1 MSQQA
6 IVNMSNQIVARIIG
20 RFSKIILY
28 IITVISYLKNLSSL
42 VNKKHKK
49 LAVKEDFRLSQ
60 KGIDWLEEWNT
71 EAEIASSISQIAQK
85 AVEILVDVPGMT
97 QAHSR
102 DFRRARPIFT
112 LKDGTVIKI
121 FINPANV
128 KHIFLAD
135 SNNKM
140 LFGGYVG
147 WIDTKGLNQAI
158 EKIKHSLTS
167 TS

>member
-1 MSQQA
+1 
-6 IVNMSNQIVARIIG
+6 MSNQIVARIIG

>member
-1 MSQQA
+1 
-6 IVNMSNQIVARIIG
+6 MSNQIVARVTH
-20 RFSKIILY
+20 RFTKTILY
-28 IITVISYLKNLSSL
+28 IITVIFYLKNLSSL
-42 VNKKHKK
+42 VNKKP
-49 LAVKEDFRLSQ
+49 AVKEDFRLSQ

-71 EAEIASSISQIAQK
+71 EAEIATSISQIAQK
-85 AVEILVDVPGMT
+85 AVEILVNIPGMT

-112 LKDGTVIKI
+112 LKDGTLIKV
-121 FINPANV
+121 FINPGNV
-128 KHIFLAD
+128 NHIFLAD
-135 SNNKM
+135 RNNKM

>member
-1 MSQQA
+1 
-6 IVNMSNQIVARIIG
+6 MSNQIVARIIG

-28 IITVISYLKNLSSL
+28 IITVILYLKNLSSL
-42 VNKKHKK
+42 VNKK

-71 EAEIASSISQIAQK
+71 EAEIATSISQTAQK
-85 AVEILVDVPGMT
+85 IVEILVNVPGMT

-112 LKDGTVIKI
+112 VKDGTVIKI

>member
-1 MSQQA
+1 MPL
-6 IVNMSNQIVARIIG
+6 
-20 RFSKIILY
+20 RFF
-28 IITVISYLKNLSSL
+28 
-42 VNKKHKK
+42 
-49 LAVKEDFRLSQ
+49 EEGFCLSQ

-71 EAEIASSISQIAQK
+71 EAEIATNISQVAQK
-85 AVEILVDVPGMT
+85 VVKILVNVPGMT

-102 DFRRARPIFT
+102 DFRRATPIFT

-135 SNNKM
+135 SNKKM

-147 WIDTKGLNQAI
+147 WIHTKGLNQVI

-167 TS
+167 TL

>member
-28 IITVISYLKNLSSL
+28 IITVILYLKNLSSL
-42 VNKKHKK
+42 VNKK

-71 EAEIASSISQIAQK
+71 EAEIATSISQTAQK
-85 AVEILVDVPGMT
+85 IVEILVNVPGMT

-112 LKDGTVIKI
+112 VKDGTVIKI

>member
-1 MSQQA
+1 
-6 IVNMSNQIVARIIG
+6 MSNQIVARITG
-20 RFSKIILY
+20 RFTKTILY
-28 IITVISYLKNLSSL
+28 IIAVILYLKNLPSL
-42 VNKKHKK
+42 VNKK
-49 LAVKEDFRLSQ
+49 LAVKEDFPLSQ

-71 EAEIASSISQIAQK
+71 EAEIATSISQIAQK
-85 AVEILVDVPGMT
+85 VVEILVNVPGMT

-102 DFRRARPIFT
+102 NFRRSTPIFT
-112 LKDGTVIKI
+112 LKDGTVIKV

-158 EKIKHSLTS
+158 ENIKHSLTY

>member
-28 IITVISYLKNLSSL
+28 IITVILYLKNLSSL
-42 VNKKHKK
+42 VNKK

-71 EAEIASSISQIAQK
+71 EAEIATSIYQIAQK
-85 AVEILVDVPGMT
+85 AVEILVNVPGMT

-102 DFRRARPIFT
+102 DFRRATPIFT

>member
-1 MSQQA
+1 
-6 IVNMSNQIVARIIG
+6 MSNQIFERIIS

-28 IITVISYLKNLSSL
+28 IITVILYLKNLSSL
-42 VNKKHKK
+42 VNKK

-85 AVEILVDVPGMT
+85 AVEILVNVPGMT

-102 DFRRARPIFT
+102 DFRRATPIFT

>member
-1 MSQQA
+1 
-6 IVNMSNQIVARIIG
+6 MSNQIVARIAG
-20 RFSKIILY
+20 RFTKTILSIIA
-28 IITVISYLKNLSSL
+28 VILYLKNLSSL
-42 VNKKHKK
+42 VNNK

-71 EAEIASSISQIAQK
+71 EAEIATSISQIAQK
-85 AVEILVDVPGMT
+85 AVEILVNVPGMT

-102 DFRRARPIFT
+102 DFRRATPIFT
-112 LKDGTVIKI
+112 LKDGTLIKV
-121 FINPANV
+121 FINPGNV

-158 EKIKHSLTS
+158 EKIKQSLTS

>member
-1 MSQQA
+1 M
-6 IVNMSNQIVARIIG
+6 
-20 RFSKIILY
+20 
-28 IITVISYLKNLSSL
+28 SSL
-42 VNKKHKK
+42 VNKK

-85 AVEILVDVPGMT
+85 VVEILVNVPGMA

-102 DFRRARPIFT
+102 DFRRATPIFT

-135 SNNKM
+135 NNNKM

-147 WIDTKGLNQAI
+147 WIHTKGLNQAI

>member
-1 MSQQA
+1 
-6 IVNMSNQIVARIIG
+6 MSNQIVARII
-20 RFSKIILY
+20 RRINKPILY
-28 IITVISYLKNLSSL
+28 IIAIILYLKNLSSL
-42 VNKKHKK
+42 VNKK

-71 EAEIASSISQIAQK
+71 EAEIATSIYQIAQK
-85 AVEILVDVPGMT
+85 VVEILVNVPGIT

-112 LKDGTVIKI
+112 LKDGTVIKV
-121 FINPANV
+121 FVNPANV

>member
-1 MSQQA
+1 M
-6 IVNMSNQIVARIIG
+6 NNQIVVNIY
-20 RFSKIILY
+20 LNE
-28 IITVISYLKNLSSL
+28 VIKVPLGLF
-42 VNKKHKK
+42 
-49 LAVKEDFRLSQ
+49 EEGFRLSQ

-71 EAEIASSISQIAQK
+71 EAEIATSISQIAQK
-85 AVEILVDVPGMT
+85 VVEILVNVPGMT

-102 DFRRARPIFT
+102 DFRRATPIFT

-121 FINPANV
+121 FINPAHV

-147 WIDTKGLNQAI
+147 WIHTKGLNQAI

>member
-1 MSQQA
+1 
-6 IVNMSNQIVARIIG
+6 MSNQIVARIIG

-28 IITVISYLKNLSSL
+28 IITVILYLKNLSSL
-42 VNKKHKK
+42 VNKK

-71 EAEIASSISQIAQK
+71 EAEIATSIYQIAQK
-85 AVEILVDVPGMT
+85 AVEILVNVPGMT

-102 DFRRARPIFT
+102 DFRRATPIFT